1 MKIER
6 DFLEQSEAYLRGEM
20 NALQR
25 KAFEDYL
32 FSDNEARKKFQEHKA
47 FIGTV
52 KSYGERVNLQQK
64 LDAIHATLNIEEVMP
79 KKPLVVRLWD
89 KYKINSLVAAS
100 VALIAVFTTLWLTG
114 FYSKD
119 NTSQYIA
126 LRRDMNNIRQNVKA
140 QNALIK
146 DINKGKNGI
155 TAPSHYGATGF
166 ALSSNGYVMT
176 TYHVIKDADSVY
188 LQNHTGNS
196 YKAKVIYTD
205 PGYDIAVLEI
215 IDKSFKEAGTLPY
228 TFKQNAADI
237 GEDVY
242 TIGFPREEAVYGRG
256 YLSSNTGYSGDTIAY
271 QVSIP
276 VNPGNS
282 GGPVLDNRGNIIGV
296 INSKQTETDGAAF
309 AIKSNYV
316 LEALAS
322 IPDSLDKKIILN
334 KKNTLANLSRTEQ
347 IKKVQE
353 YIYMIK
359 VY

>member
-1 MKIER
+1 MKSER
-6 DFLEQSEAYLRGEM
+6 DFLDQSEAYLRGEM
-20 NALQR
+20 NALE
-25 KAFEDYL
+25 KKVFEDHLANDPNSRRKFDEHESFIEGLKDY
-32 FSDNEARKKFQEHKA
+32 SARADLRH
-47 FIGTV
+47 
-52 KSYGERVNLQQK
+52 K
-64 LDAIHATLNIEEVMP
+64 LDAIHATIAIEEVMP
-79 KKPLVVRLWD
+79 RKPLIVRLWD

-126 LRRDMNNIRQNVKA
+126 LRRDMNNIKQNVKA

-146 DINKGKNGI
+146 NINNKNGLI
-155 TAPSHYGATGF
+155 TPSHYGATGF
-166 ALSSNGYVMT
+166 AVSSNGYVMT

-188 LQNHTGNS
+188 LQNYIGNS

-205 PGYDIAVLEI
+205 PAYDIAVLEI
-215 IDKSFKEAGTLPY
+215 IDKDFKEVGSLPY

-282 GGPVLDNRGNIIGV
+282 GGPVLDNRGNIIGI

-322 IPDSLDKKIILN
+322 IPEESLEKKLTLN
-334 KKNTLANLSRTEQ
+334 KRNTLANLSRTEQ